1 MLQQRVKT
9 IAYQLKLIA
18 FITVAAIKIVFVNAR
33 VITQPVPMHV
43 LAIRDV
49 IMVVRAHMKVNT
61 VRLVRPVLRKSTAFA
76 RL

>member
-1 MLQQRVKT
+1 MLPQLAKT

-18 FITVAAIKIVFVNAR
+18 FITAAAIKIAFDNAH
-33 VITQPVPMHV
+33 VITQPVPMHA

-61 VRLVRPVLRKSTAFA
+61 VKLVRLVLRKSITFV
-76 RL
+76 RP